1 MELLKIVVR
10 YGRGVHRNMVTC
22 EEAITC
28 NRWYCSA
35 ITSVGMAYLSWAV
48 TGMMTRRGAA
58 RSHVASLRMDRG
70 REVAVN
76 AEDDVNRFLELVH
89 VFATAP
95 RRKHV
100 SGRGSPSSGCND

>member
-58 RSHVASLRMDRG
+58 RSHVASLSGWIGGETLQSMLKTMSID
-70 REVAVN
+70 
-76 AEDDVNRFLELVH
+76 FLNWSTFSQLH
-89 VFATAP
+89 LAA
-95 RRKHV
+95 
-100 SGRGSPSSGCND
+100 NM